1 MKKLI
6 RLFLVV
12 FSIVILTGCGK
23 EPQISVDTA
32 PFEKSIAAYCRS
44 HHYGMKVKKFLSL
57 KVEGAEAQGAAK
69 MEAAEDTYGLAVKW
83 EFKFK
88 KENGKWKTVSHVAK

>member
-1 MKKLI
+1 MKSLV
-6 RLFLVV
+6 RLFTVAI
-12 FSIVILTGCGK
+12 SIVILAGCGN
-23 EPQISVDTA
+23 EPKITIDTA

-57 KVEGAEAQGAAK
+57 KVDGNQAQGAAK
-69 MEAAEDTYGLAVKW
+69 MEAAEGTYGLAVKW

-88 KENGKWKTVSHVAK
+88 KEDGKWKTVSHTAK